1 MSHSKIPDF
10 TETELWVVRS
20 TLKERYGQ
28 EIELQ
33 LAETETSSP
42 EAGGMDWYPTLFWT
56 AKGAKF
62 AIVKLGAKRFR
73 PIFYYHP
80 ETQLGTGVDSYDE
93 IGDAVISVLQ
103 VEADH
108 MRKQKIKIDET
119 PAKDESSSPDK
130 PDTSPLFWGD

>member
-10 TETELWVVRS
+10 TDTELWVVRS

-28 EIELQ
+28 DIELQ

-42 EAGGMDWYPTLFWT
+42 EAGGMDWYPTLFWD
-56 AKGAKF
+56 AKGAK
-62 AIVKLGAKRFR
+62 RYR

-80 ETQLGTGVDSYDE
+80 ETQLGTGIDSYDE

-108 MRKQKIKIDET
+108 MRKQKIEIDET
-119 PAKDESSSPDK
+119 PAKDGSSGPDK
-130 PDTSPLFWGD
+130 PDLSPLFWGD

>member
-1 MSHSKIPDF
+1 MSHKKIPDF

-28 EIELQ
+28 EIEIQ
-33 LAETETSSP
+33 FAETETAAT
-42 EAGGMDWYPTLFWT
+42 EGGGMDWYPTLFWD

-62 AIVKLGAKRFR
+62 AIIKLGAKRYR
-73 PIFYYHP
+73 PVFYYHP
-80 ETQLGTGVDSYDE
+80 DTQLGTGIDSYDE

-108 MRKQKIKIDET
+108 IRKQKIKLDE
-119 PAKDESSSPDK
+119 AAAGDESPAPDK
-130 PDTSPLFWGD
+130 PDLSPLFWGD